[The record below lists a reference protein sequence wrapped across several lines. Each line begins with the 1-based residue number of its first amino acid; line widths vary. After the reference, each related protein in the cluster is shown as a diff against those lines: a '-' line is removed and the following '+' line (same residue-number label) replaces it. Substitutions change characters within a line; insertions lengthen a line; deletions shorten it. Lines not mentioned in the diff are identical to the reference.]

1 MAILPKQNTY
11 SAWKMGARGRCIFW
25 SSTFPFWVSTSS
37 TGWSLSLP
45 SSRVL
50 FFSRWSR
57 AAEND
62 FSNSCKHPVT

>member
-1 MAILPKQNTY
+1 
-11 SAWKMGARGRCIFW
+11 
-25 SSTFPFWVSTSS
+25 
-37 TGWSLSLP
+37 LSLP